1 MVKLSL
7 LGAIRA
13 YESVMGTRRSAQIKN
28 KPMFTLAD
36 APLDEQTKLQ
46 IEITNGTQ
54 TGVHD

>member
-1 MVKLSL
+1 
-7 LGAIRA
+7 
-13 YESVMGTRRSAQIKN
+13 MGTRRSAQIKN